1 MTSIDFDELQYVC
14 KVLVSFQ
21 DMLSDHY
28 RAQEELQYIV
38 CEGNKIEIW
47 NDEITFDFNLDKGK
61 VATDYLGNSYGWLI
75 FSANFINKTNNLINE
90 SIQYLPITIRDKKNN
105 TKLLGYHVANVYK
118 VIDALDLENSKYD
131 LFELDDEKILSVEKY
146 ALKKEVIEGY
156 NIFKLENDTI
166 PTFIS
171 EDLKNKIEEN
181 NLTGF
186 QFLEVKVV

>member
-1 MTSIDFDELQYVC
+1 MRYYKLIYDFENDDDYIGC
-14 KVLVSFQ
+14 TA
-21 DMLSDHY
+21 SDTVN
-28 RAQEELQYIV
+28 LNQYIV

-47 NDEITFDFNLDKGK
+47 NDEITFDFNPDEGK

-75 FSANFINKTNNLINE
+75 FSGNFINETNNLINE